1 MVPLSPLLGYQVNID
16 PKNKSAFSLLYNCT
30 ILAAPKK
37 TKKKTKMEEEEEER
51 YENASSGFLWF
62 LFLFSVRV
70 FFEIFFGN
78 LMKRKLLFDQ
88 IELHVT
94 QLPCFLNMYC
104 FYHCNNA
111 ARSSKRMWIRKHE
124 DKGFTRF
131 QIHLSSPI

>member
-16 PKNKSAFSLLYNCT
+16 PINKSAFSLLYNYT

-37 TKKKTKMEEEEEER
+37 KKKKKGRRRREER
-51 YENASSGFLWF
+51 YEKASSGFLWF
-62 LFLFSVRV
+62 LFLFFVRV